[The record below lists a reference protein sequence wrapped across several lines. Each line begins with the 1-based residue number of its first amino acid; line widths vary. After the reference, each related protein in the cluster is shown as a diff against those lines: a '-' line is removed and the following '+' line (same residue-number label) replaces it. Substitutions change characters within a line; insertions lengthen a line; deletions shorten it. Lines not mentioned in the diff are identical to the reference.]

1 MKTLPC
7 LSKKRRDKVGCPIP
21 GEKLNQWPTAR
32 PRLFPNLTPL
42 PKSFKPAAPFRL
54 IFPLH
59 RGLSPVIARFLRELN
74 LPLAD
79 FTQKSYALKLL
90 VP

>member
-1 MKTLPC
+1 MPKI
-7 LSKKRRDKVGCPIP
+7 IP

-42 PKSFKPAAPFRL
+42 LKSFNPAAPFRL